1 MAMRLTGPNPA
12 RTLEN
17 DTISDIFRKIAPL
30 KRQDLSL
37 NNTYFTV

>member
-17 DTISDIFRKIAPL
+17 DTISDIFRTTAPP
-30 KRQDLSL
+30 KRL
-37 NNTYFTV
+37 NNTYVTF